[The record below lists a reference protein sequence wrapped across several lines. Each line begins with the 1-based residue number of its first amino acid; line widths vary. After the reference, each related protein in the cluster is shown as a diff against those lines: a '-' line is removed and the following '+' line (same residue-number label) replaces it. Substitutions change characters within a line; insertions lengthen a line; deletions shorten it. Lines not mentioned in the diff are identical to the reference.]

1 MTWSNGEN
9 RGFITAE
16 RSGVKQK
23 PEILASDLNG
33 FLSTSASYLLFD
45 YVQTSI
51 TVLNMLSMSFNP
63 LVCNLLYILDI

>member
-23 PEILASDLNG
+23 PEILASD
-33 FLSTSASYLLFD
+33 FLCTSASYLLFD
-45 YVQTSI
+45 YAQTSI
-51 TVLNMLSMSFNP
+51 TVLNMLKMSFIP
-63 LVCNLLYILDI
+63 LVRNLLYI